1 MAKIKKVTDP
11 DYEYEVDPSGID
23 AAVEN
28 AMGSGST
35 LVDAYVPTLFAKPPM
50 DTNTRYDMNTSVT
63 EPSNTKDILEPNTL
77 YSVQIKSTPI
87 DGVFFK
93 DAIVAYQTFKTTGPD
108 GVIPTPATTEVYSSL

>member
-1 MAKIKKVTDP
+1 
-11 DYEYEVDPSGID
+11 
-23 AAVEN
+23 
-28 AMGSGST
+28 
-35 LVDAYVPTLFAKPPM
+35 M

-108 GVIPTPATTEVYSSL
+108 GVIPTPATTEVYSPL